1 MVGPDMLN
9 TRTEKD
15 LKAQIRE
22 IREIA
27 VLSVDPVQFSGP
39 KQDQGESSQKY
50 KCQYADNHF
59 SYKLKMGSVILQS
72 PVQTATVS
80 STDGHSLQYRRP
92 QSPVQY

>member
-27 VLSVDPVQFSGP
+27 VLSVDPVQFSGL
-39 KQDQGESSQKY
+39 KQDQGESFQKY
-50 KCQYADNHF
+50 KSQNKCQVPGAMVGWIGTLCGQRGH
-59 SYKLKMGSVILQS
+59 
-72 PVQTATVS
+72 PEAATS
-80 STDGHSLQYRRP
+80 AGTC
-92 QSPVQY
+92 